1 MSSLDLSQ
9 WFAAPGGA
17 PVEGIY
23 DPTLVGL
30 SIVLA
35 VVASWVALR
44 IIAVAPKMREV
55 PARAL
60 LLLTASLVLG
70 GGVWAM
76 HFVGMLAFALCTQVS
91 YDPGVTMLSILPS
104 ILASAV
110 ALTFIAQE
118 RRSAWQLPVSGMLVG
133 LGIGAMHYS
142 GMAAMRMNLTL
153 RYDPGM
159 FAVSIVVA
167 VALATLALWLRFGHS
182 GRSLQAEQPLN
193 VLLSALVLGCAIA
206 GMHYVGMASA
216 RFSGAPDPD
225 FKPGGYNSFL
235 ALAVSLTALAL
246 AAVAGMTATLVR
258 YRLLLTRLQRSDARA
273 HALLAAAV
281 DGVIRL
287 DADGRI
293 EECNAAVERL
303 FGCETRHMLGR
314 SIRDFI
320 PDIGDLHRHLGEA
333 SEQTGLRVDGSLVPL
348 RLSVAET
355 RLPGEHF
362 FVVYLSDLTERLALE
377 EARLRSEAQYRA
389 LVRNMP
395 GAAYRYGLEPP
406 FELSFVGDGLLRIS
420 GYRPADLQLPKPLQD
435 FVDFMFADDLPAA
448 LGTALKGIETDGG
461 YALEFRM
468 RHRDGSPR
476 WVWTAGS
483 IARDERGAPRWI
495 DGVMLDMTERHRY
508 ELDLQ
513 VFRTIVASSEDA
525 IISKDLRG
533 IIKSWNQGAAQVFG
547 YSAEEAIGKPM
558 LMMFPEGREDEER
571 DILERISK
579 GQSVR
584 HFDTIRRRKDG
595 SLIHVSVTISP
606 MHDEHGVVVGAS
618 KIARDVTARYR
629 MEVALREAK
638 EKAERAAAARTAFV
652 ANMSHEI
659 RTPMN
664 AILGFTDV
672 LLGTE
677 LDSSQ
682 RRHLETVRR
691 SAHSLLR
698 LLDEV
703 LDVAKLDRAALHLHR
718 TDFNLLGL
726 IDEMSSTWGA
736 AARAKGL
743 QMFVNYAPE
752 LPSRFNGDELRIR
765 QVIGNL
771 LGNAVKFTESGE
783 INLEIQPVDGMIGFR
798 VRDTGIGIDP
808 SRLSAIFEP
817 FTQADASITRRFGG
831 TGLGTTICKQLVELM
846 GGRIWVES
854 HPGQGSSFEFVL
866 PLEAAHEPVAERSA
880 PQPALGRCRVLVVD
894 DMTQNRELLEILLQ
908 RLGHEVL
915 SAADGAEALSMAT
928 ARQDLDLI
936 LMDVHMPGMDGLAAT
951 RRLRSRERQA
961 GLRAVP
967 IIALTASVMLED
979 RLEAREAGMDG
990 FVAKPI
996 EPEALEAE
1004 MARVLE
1010 AVIKRAPVGVRAGNA
1025 DRVFDQ
1031 EAGLRRWAGDL
1042 RAYRR
1047 ALERWRGDIGPLSG
1061 QFDALTQQHQWGEL
1075 RNEAHRVRGLAA
1087 NLGFVELST
1096 LLAEVE
1102 RDVVTEEYDAVRARL
1117 APLRAALE
1125 RVLAAL
1131 ESTLSAVHAAAFVP
1145 PQRVAESSFEQAREA
1160 GIALM
1165 QALSRGSLDDQAL
1178 NRFVDSAPPM
1188 PEVPELIRALEDFE
1202 MDTARELLG
1211 RMLGRIDARLT
1222 GARPWE

>member
-1 MSSLDLSQ
+1 MLGLDLAQ
-9 WFAAPGGA
+9 WFAAPAGP
-17 PVEGIY
+17 PVVGIY
-23 DPTLVGL
+23 DPTLVVI

-44 IIAVAPKMREV
+44 IISAAPQIREV
-55 PARAL
+55 PGRAL
-60 LLLTASLVLG
+60 LLLTASLILG

-76 HFVGMLAFALCTQVS
+76 HFVGMLAFQLCTQVS

-104 ILASAV
+104 VLASAV

-118 RRSAWQLPVSGMLVG
+118 RPPAWQLPVAGLLVG

-142 GMAAMRMNLTL
+142 GMAAMRMNLML
-153 RYDPGM
+153 RYDPKM

-167 VALATLALWLRFGHS
+167 VVLATLALWLRFGRK
-182 GRSLQAEQPLN
+182 GRGRRADQHATL
-193 VLLSALVLGCAIA
+193 LLSAVVLGCAIA

-216 RFSGAPDPD
+216 RFSGAVDPNV
-225 FKPGGYNSFL
+225 KAGGYSSFL
-235 ALAVSLTALAL
+235 ALAVSLTSLLL
-246 AAVAGMTATLVR
+246 AAVAGMTTTLVR
-258 YRLLLTRLQRSDARA
+258 YRSLLTRLQRSDARA

-287 DADGRI
+287 DARGQI
-293 EECNAAVERL
+293 EESNSAVERL
-303 FGCETRHMLGR
+303 FGYEARRMLGR
-314 SIRDFI
+314 PISEFI
-320 PDIGDLHRHLGEA
+320 PDIGDLKGHLGEA
-333 SEQTGLRVDGSLVPL
+333 SERAGLRVDGSLVPL
-348 RLSVAET
+348 RLSIAET
-355 RLPGEHF
+355 RLPDEHF

-406 FELSFVGDGLLRIS
+406 HDLSFVGDGLLRIS
-420 GYRPADLQLPKPLQD
+420 GHRPVDLHLPKPLQD
-435 FVDFMFADDLPAA
+435 LADFVFAEDLPAT
-448 LGTALKGIETDGG
+448 LNTAVKGIQTDGG
-461 YALEFRM
+461 YVVEFRM

-483 IARDERGAPRWI
+483 IARDERGVPRWI

-508 ELDLQ
+508 EIDLQ

-525 IISKDLRG
+525 IISKDLNG
-533 IIKSWNQGAAQVFG
+533 IIKSWNQGAAMVFG
-547 YSAEEAIGKPM
+547 YAAEEVIGKPM

-606 MHDEHGVVVGAS
+606 MHDERGVVIGAS
-618 KIARDVTARYR
+618 KIARDVTERYR

-672 LLGTE
+672 LLGTH
-677 LDSSQ
+677 LDTSQ
-682 RRHLETVRR
+682 RRHLDTVRR

-703 LDVAKLDRAALHLHR
+703 LDMAKLDRAALHLHR
-718 TDFNLLGL
+718 ADFNLLGL
-726 IDEMSSTWGA
+726 IDELSSTWGA

-743 QMFVNYAPE
+743 QMLVTYAPE

-783 INLEIQPVDGMIGFR
+783 INLEIYPRDGTIGFR
-798 VRDTGIGIDP
+798 VRDTGIGIDS
-808 SRLSAIFEP
+808 SRLAAIFEP

-846 GGRIWVES
+846 GGRIWVDSILGE
-854 HPGQGSSFEFVL
+854 GSCFEFVL
-866 PLEAAHEPVAERSA
+866 PLEAANESVPERA
-880 PQPALGRCRVLVVD
+880 TPQRTLGRRRVLVVD
-894 DMTQNRELLEILLQ
+894 DMAQNRELLEILLQ
-908 RLGHEVL
+908 RMGHEVL
-915 SAADGAEALSMAT
+915 SAQDGMQALTIT
-928 ARQDLDLI
+928 AGHPDLDLV

-951 RRLRSRERQA
+951 RRLRARERQS
-961 GLRAVP
+961 GGRAVP
-967 IIALTASVMLED
+967 VIALTASVMLED

-996 EPEALEAE
+996 EADALEAE

-1010 AVIKRAPVGVRAGNA
+1010 HASKAVQPAPRARGEP
-1025 DRVFDQ
+1025 VFDQ

-1047 ALERWRGDIGPLSG
+1047 ALERWRGDIGPFAG
-1061 QFDALTQQHQWGEL
+1061 QFETLAHQQHWNDL

-1087 NLGFVELST
+1087 NLGFVELSA
-1096 LLAEVE
+1096 LLAVVE
-1102 RDVVTEEYDAVRARL
+1102 RHVVTEEYDSVRRQL
-1117 APLRAALE
+1117 APLRSALE
-1125 RVLAAL
+1125 RVVAAL
-1131 ESTLSAVHAAAFVP
+1131 ESTLSAVHASAFVP
-1145 PQRVAESSFEQAREA
+1145 PQRNAEDSLELARES
-1160 GIALM
+1160 GMVLM
-1165 QALSRGSLDDQAL
+1165 QALSRGSLDDDAL
-1178 NRFVDSAPPM
+1178 NRFVEAAPPM
-1188 PEVPELIRALEDFE
+1188 PEIPELIRALEDFE
-1202 MDTARELLG
+1202 MDTASELLG